1 MFILPVAAINLISLL
16 KKHFYQFSLKVELDW
31 CEISS
36 VIISLDN
43 IQTADIDELMQD
55 DTDVNIAED
64 EGKGQV

>member
-1 MFILPVAAINLISLL
+1 MVQIS
-16 KKHFYQFSLKVELDW
+16 D
-31 CEISS
+31 ISAE
-36 VIISLDN
+36 IISLSNNIAGDGFDI